1 MPRGMRGSHIPCPSA
16 GIGLHVG
23 SHPRPGTEPVRDS
36 ASGSREHALPL
47 GGARSAHWC
56 TKAQLGITSPS
67 WDGASSDSSFGI
79 PAAPWSPHLECATGT
94 LGPGTGTLRGLRASR
109 PAGAGFPH
117 DGERLRGVAEEAQCP
132 SGAGVQNA
140 ADQRASTA
148 SSANLRCAQ
157 HDANIR
163 PGTDDRSTST
173 SLRAPESSVVIA
185 LSRIAQVA
193 PRSAAR

>member
-1 MPRGMRGSHIPCPSA
+1 MRGSHFPCPSA

-117 DGERLRGVAEEAQCP
+117 DGERLRGVAEDAQCP
-132 SGAGVQNA
+132 SGAGVQR
-140 ADQRASTA
+140 QRISGPPRPRRQTCGAHSTT
-148 SSANLRCAQ
+148 
-157 HDANIR
+157 
-163 PGTDDRSTST
+163 PTSVRGRMT
-173 SLRAPESSVVIA
+173 EAHPLACEHLNPVS
-185 LSRIAQVA
+185 
-193 PRSAAR
+193 